1 MLRRNAPAYTMPLC
15 DSAEPWHS
23 VFWFSGRTL
32 PHPAKPRQNAPARR
46 AESAGAYCRAL
57 GAVDLTDSIF
67 VGIDLSCRGE
77 GEVR

>member
-15 DSAEPWHS
+15 DQRSPCIRFLAE
-23 VFWFSGRTL
+23 TL
-32 PHPAKPRQNAPARR
+32 PPPPNFRQNAPARR

-57 GAVDLTDSIF
+57 EAVDLTDSIF
-67 VGIDLSCRGE
+67 VGLDLSCREE